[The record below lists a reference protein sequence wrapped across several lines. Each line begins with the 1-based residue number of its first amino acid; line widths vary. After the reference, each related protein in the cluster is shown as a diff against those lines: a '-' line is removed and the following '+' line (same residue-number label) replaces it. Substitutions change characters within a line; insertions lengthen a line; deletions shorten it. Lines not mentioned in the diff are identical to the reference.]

1 MIEALLFVAGLVLLA
16 GGAELLITGA
26 VQIARALGV
35 SALLIGLMVG
45 IGTSTPELFTSLRAA
60 LGGTP
65 GIALGNIVGA
75 NISNLL
81 LVIGACALVRP
92 IAVDARSL
100 RVDGAMVLLTTSL
113 FAALSAVTTLSRW
126 VGLLYVAL
134 LGAYLYR
141 TWRIERGRPKD
152 RTAPFE
158 RGEAGIEVLPLP
170 ARAPRGLGPMTL
182 AGSQLIGGIALV
194 VLGANWLV
202 DAAVGLAR
210 LLAVTES
217 VIGLT
222 IVAIGTTLPELATSI
237 VAARRRHTDV
247 ALGNVFGS
255 CIYNVLGIG
264 GLSALLAPSVVPQ
277 TIVVLGNPL
286 MVAAS
291 ALMLG
296 VAWSGYRVSRR
307 EGVALLALYAAYIIG
322 TWQF

>member
-1 MIEALLFVAGLVLLA
+1 VLLI
-16 GGAELLITGA
+16 GGAELLISGA

-60 LGGTP
+60 IGGSP

-81 LVIGACALVRP
+81 LVIGACALLRP
-92 IAVDARSL
+92 IVVDARSL
-100 RVDGAMVLLTTSL
+100 RVDGATVLLTVSL
-113 FAALSAVTTLSRW
+113 FAVLSAVTTLNRW
-126 VGLLYVAL
+126 VGLLYLGL
-134 LGAYLYR
+134 LVAYLQR

-152 RTAPFE
+152 HTAPFE
-158 RGEAGIEVLPLP
+158 KGEAAIEVLPVP
-170 ARAPRGLGPMTL
+170 TQAQRALGPMTL

-194 VLGANWLV
+194 VLGANWVV

-210 LLAVTES
+210 LLAVAES
-217 VIGLT
+217 VVGLT
-222 IVAIGTTLPELATSI
+222 IVAVGTTLPELATSL
-237 VAARRRHTDV
+237 VAARRRNTDV

-277 TIVVLGNPL
+277 TIVALGNPL
-286 MVAAS
+286 MVAAA

-307 EGVALLALYAAYIIG
+307 EGMALLALYLAYVIG
-322 TWQF
+322 SWQF